1 MKLRPFQTRYQKGV
15 IALIDKVL
23 REYGDRVFL
32 EGLDKDLTDIDL
44 HYFDRGGA
52 FVVLEDSG
60 EIVGTHA
67 VLPLL
72 QKPGVAVFRR
82 LYLSP
87 TCRGTGLG
95 SQLMQ
100 WALDW
105 ARENGFKR
113 VEFWSDKRFHRAH
126 SFFTRFQFRT
136 TGEERKM
143 NDSWA
148 PYEEYFF
155 YKDLSDSVS
164 EGVSE
169 GV

>member
-1 MKLRPFQTRYQKGV
+1 M
-15 IALIDKVL
+15 
-23 REYGDRVFL
+23 
-32 EGLDKDLTDIDL
+32 
-44 HYFDRGGA
+44 
-52 FVVLEDSG
+52 
-60 EIVGTHA
+60 GTHA
-67 VLPLL
+67 VLPFP

-82 LYLSP
+82 LYLSR

-105 ARENGFKR
+105 AGENGFQR

-126 SFFTRFQFRT
+126 SFFARFQFRA

-148 PYEEYFF
+148 PYEEIYF
-155 YKDLSDSVS
+155 YKDL
-164 EGVSE
+164 
-169 GV
+169 